1 MNKHIGKNFLCLTV
15 AALGLSA
22 LTACGNHLVNDANT
36 LNIICLNLGYGR
48 EWIDELVTIWE
59 EENPDYKIHLEAE
72 STANA
77 VIQKHLYSKEN
88 IDDLYIGNSK
98 AWKTYALKGKL
109 LELDDFLDETVDG
122 MKVVDKI
129 NDEYD
134 KSIFYNGHTYRLP
147 WTSGVPGIYYN
158 AKMFEENGWTVP
170 TTFEELKTLCQT
182 IKEAQ
187 IGVGSGGKV
196 TTTVRPFC
204 FTGENMDY
212 FDYVVF
218 TWWAQLAGKEN
229 VDNYLKYESAQTYSK
244 SNPAFVALGKAL
256 SMWWEIFGDES
267 NSVKGSLGWNN
278 HTAQQSFYN
287 GYSAMMINCD
297 WLYNETLKYT
307 DSGEFRD
314 GFELKIMNTPV
325 ATGAVENNI
334 SYIVG
339 EDQFFAIPKCT
350 IKADLAKSF
359 LKLMISD
366 RGIKVF
372 ADKAHGT
379 LAYKTSTKITT
390 EDKYTQSLFDYLDN
404 AEKTFTNWSN
414 SPLFLNN
421 VLDIWSTNDLAPYMR
436 ITNSTSSN
444 PVEEYLNTISS
455 NAQSKW
461 NDWLKQAGQAK

>member
-1 MNKHIGKNFLCLTV
+1 MKSNYGKSFLFLSI
-15 AALGLSA
+15 AALGVGA
-22 LTACGNHLVNDANT
+22 LTSCGNTVVNDAKT

-48 EWIDELVTIWE
+48 EWIDELVSVWE
-59 EENPDYKIHLEAE
+59 KENPDYKIHLDAT
-72 STANA
+72 SSANDL
-77 VIQKHLYSKEN
+77 INKHLYSKDN

-98 AWKTYALKGKL
+98 SWKSYALKGKL
-109 LELDDFLDETVDG
+109 LELDSFLDETVDG
-122 MKVVDKI
+122 MKVIDKI

-134 KSIFYNGHTYRLP
+134 KSIYYNGHTYRLP

-158 AKMFEENGWTVP
+158 AKMFEENNWEVP
-170 TTFEELKTLCQT
+170 QTYDDLLTLCQT
-182 IKEAQ
+182 IKDAN

-196 TTTVRPFC
+196 TATVKPFC

-212 FDYVVF
+212 FDYAVF
-218 TWWAQLAGKEN
+218 TWWGQLAGKEN
-229 VDNYLKYESAQTYSK
+229 IDDYFKYESSSTFSN

-256 SMWWEIFGDES
+256 QMWWNIFGQES
-267 NSVKGSLGWNN
+267 NYVKGSDGWNN

-307 DSGEFRD
+307 DTGVLRD
-314 GFELKIMNTPV
+314 GFKLKIMDTPK
-325 ATGAVENNI
+325 ATGAVSNDI

-339 EDQFFAIPKCT
+339 EDQFFAIPATT

-366 RGIKVF
+366 RGIKTF
-372 ADKAHGT
+372 AEKAHGT
-379 LAYKTSTKITT
+379 LAYKSSTKITT
-390 EDKYTQSLFDYLDN
+390 TDEYTNSLIEYLDN
-404 AEKTFTNWSN
+404 APKRFTNWSN

-421 VLDIWSTNDLAPYMR
+421 VIDVWTTNDLAPYTR
-436 ITNSTSSN
+436 IFNSTASN
-444 PVEEYLNTISS
+444 PVTEYMNTISS

-461 NDWLKQAGQAK
+461 SSWVQQAGK

>member
-1 MNKHIGKNFLCLTV
+1 MNKRIGKTFLFLSV
-15 AALGLSA
+15 AALGMGG
-22 LTACGNHLVNDANT
+22 LTGCGNKLVNDAHT

-48 EWIDELVTIWE
+48 EWIDDLVAVWE
-59 EENPDYKIHLEAE
+59 AENPEYKVHLEAE
-72 STANA
+72 ATANQI
-77 VIQKHLYSKEN
+77 IQKHLYSKEN

-98 AWKTYALKGKL
+98 SWKTYALRDKL
-109 LELDDFLDETVDG
+109 LELDDFLNDTVDG

-134 KSIFYNGHTYRLP
+134 KSIYYNGHTYRLP

-158 AKMFEENGWTVP
+158 AKMFEENHWNVP
-170 TTFEELKTLCQT
+170 ETYEDLVNLCTT

-187 IGVGSGGKV
+187 IGVGSGGKQ

-212 FDYVVF
+212 FDYAVF

-229 VDNYLKYESAQTYSK
+229 IDNYFKYESASTFSN
-244 SNPAFVALGKAL
+244 SNPAFQALGQAL
-256 SMWWEIFGDES
+256 RMWWGIFGDES
-267 NSVKGSLGWNN
+267 NYVKGSDGWNN

-287 GYSAMMINCD
+287 GYAAMMINCD

-307 DSGEFRD
+307 DTGTFRD
-314 GFELKIMNTPV
+314 GFELKIMNTPA
-325 ATGAVENNI
+325 ATSATTTKI

-339 EDQFFAIPKCT
+339 EDQFFAIPKST

-359 LKLMISD
+359 IKLMISD
-366 RGIKVF
+366 RGIQTF
-372 ADKAHGT
+372 AEKAHGT
-379 LAYKTSTKITT
+379 LAYKTANKVTT
-390 EDKYTQSLFDYLDN
+390 SDEYVNSLFDYLDN
-404 AEKTFTNWSN
+404 AEETFTNWSN

-421 VLDIWSTNDLAPYMR
+421 VIDVWTTNDLAPYTR
-436 ITNSTSSN
+436 ILNSSAAD
-444 PVEEYLNTISS
+444 PVQEYMNTLSS

-461 NDWLKQAGQAK
+461 SDWLRQAGQN